1 MNRGEFYNFFTH
13 FSIVRA
19 CANLLQT
26 FICPVNRF
34 IRQKLSVISIL
45 LEWKLPVN
53 YFPFLCNYKMNV
65 LCLQSIKGRTVRV
78 DLADNQHGQGKLP
91 DREVK
96 FELDF

>member
-1 MNRGEFYNFFTH
+1 MNFTI
-13 FSIVRA
+13 FLPILV
-19 CANLLQT
+19 LLEHVP
-26 FICPVNRF
+26 ICYKLLYAPVNRF

-53 YFPFLCNYKMNV
+53 YFPFLCNFKMNV

-78 DLADNQHGQGKLP
+78 DLADNQHGQGKLH